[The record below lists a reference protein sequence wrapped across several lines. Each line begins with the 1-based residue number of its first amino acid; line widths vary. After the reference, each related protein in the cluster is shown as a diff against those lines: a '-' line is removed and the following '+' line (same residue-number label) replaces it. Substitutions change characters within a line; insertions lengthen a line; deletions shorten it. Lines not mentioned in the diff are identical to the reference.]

1 MFNNIANGT
10 LLIIAGI
17 FMILSGLSLLGR
29 LNFLNR
35 IEHSMHNL
43 LGIERYLERLSR

>member
-17 FMILSGLSLLGR
+17 FMILSGLSLLGK

-35 IEHSMHNL
+35 IEHSKCTNL
-43 LGIERYLERLSR
+43 LGIERY

>member
-17 FMILSGLSLLGR
+17 FMILSGLSLLGK

-35 IEHSMHNL
+35 IVAFNSTTL
-43 LGIERYLERLSR
+43 LGIERY